1 MWVDHVS
8 CNTTFSK
15 LKSGIGAAVEQVELV
30 WYLKISIWHIIT
42 WKQKS
47 RSQSTPNKKQD
58 RGKSCLA
65 VNNSLW
71 LMSSEIRYKWYL
83 ISVPVENLQVML
95 VGQH

>member
-71 LMSSEIRYKWYL
+71 LMSLYL